1 MYEIKKAPE
10 TMTSK
15 ERVMRTFAFEKTDR
29 VPIDYSANPGIHGRL
44 CRELGI
50 GIDDQETLFD
60 ILGVDFRE
68 VGAEFTGV
76 NKFPVLPD
84 RKTDPIYGYNMRWVE
99 NKSGG
104 YWDFCD
110 FPLKDADDE
119 IIATFPVP
127 DISDFSVKN
136 LRTQIEP
143 MKDKAIYI
151 GNPGMAD
158 IINTLSRVMGM
169 EDTLVNLFSE
179 DEATLTYV
187 NRMNKWRLGT
197 LEMALEEAGD
207 LIDFVWL
214 GEDLGTQIGPMISL
228 DMYRRV
234 IRPIHQQ
241 FIDLAKAYNKPVMIH
256 TCGSSSWAYE
266 DFIEMG
272 INAVD
277 TLQPEAVNMSPE
289 YLKKHFGGRLSF
301 HGCISTA
308 GPLAYGTVQE
318 TEKNVRDT
326 LEIMMAGG
334 GYHLA
339 PTHMMQDNTPV
350 ENVIAMYQ
358 TAHKFGI
365 Y

>member
-1 MYEIKKAPE
+1 MQEIRKVQE
-10 TMTSK
+10 TMSSK
-15 ERVMRTFAFEKTDR
+15 ERVMRTFAFEETDR
-29 VPIDYSANPGIHGRL
+29 VPIDYSANPGIHHRL
-44 CRELGI
+44 CKELGI
-50 GIDDQETLFD
+50 KTDDQETLFD
-60 ILGVDFRE
+60 VLGVDFRE
-68 VGAEFTGV
+68 VEAKFVGT

-84 RKTDPIYGYNMRWVE
+84 RKTDPLYGYNMRWIE

-119 IIATFPVP
+119 VIANFHVP
-127 DISDFSVKN
+127 DLSEFSVKH
-136 LRTQIEP
+136 LRSDLKNIS
-143 MKDKAIYI
+143 DKAIYV
-151 GNPGMAD
+151 GNPGLAD

-169 EDTLVNLFSE
+169 EDTLVNLFNE
-179 DEATLTYV
+179 DEATMVYLKRL
-187 NRMNKWRLGT
+187 NEMRLGT
-197 LEMALEEAGD
+197 LEMALREAGD

-228 DMYRRV
+228 EMYRRV
-234 IRPIHQQ
+234 LRPMHQQ

-289 YLKKHFGGRLSF
+289 YLKKNFGGRLSF

-308 GPLAYGTVQE
+308 GKLAYGTAEE
-318 TEKNVRDT
+318 TEKVVRDT
-326 LEIMMAGG
+326 LEIMMPGG

-339 PTHMMQDNTPV
+339 PTHLLQDNTPV

-358 TAHKFGI
+358 AAHTYGK